1 MRVFKSF
8 SIGLLAFAVLGWPS
22 LAGATLQNGPVTFSN
37 AKSLVPDLMVTR
49 SESDAMLANEI
60 AKRIRQY
67 VFYTIYDDVEGS
79 VHDGVVTLTGK
90 VTMPYK
96 ASDIG
101 DLVARIPGVRE
112 VDNKIST
119 LPVSTFDDQ
128 LRVTIARQIYRDP
141 MFWNYAIQVNPPI
154 HVVVEHGHV
163 TLTGVVN
170 SEVERRKAEAVARTT
185 FGVFS
190 VDNQLRLDTEMG
202 STQ

>member
-1 MRVFKSF
+1 MRVLKSV
-8 SIGLLAFAVLGWPS
+8 SIAILACAVLCSTAFA
-22 LAGATLQNGPVTFSN
+22 AATPATNDG
-37 AKSLVPDLMVTR
+37 
-49 SESDAMLANEI
+49 MLANEI
-60 AKRIRQY
+60 GQQVRKY
-67 VFYTIYDDVEGS
+67 VYYTIYDDVEGS

-101 DLVARIPGVRE
+101 NLVARIPGVRE

-119 LPVSTFDDQ
+119 LPVSMFDDQ
-128 LRVTIARQIYRDP
+128 LRMAIANRIYRDP
-141 MFWNYAIQVNPPI
+141 LFWNYAIQVNPPI
-154 HVVVEHGHV
+154 HVVVENGHV

-190 VDNQLRLDTEMG
+190 VDNQLRLDSEMR